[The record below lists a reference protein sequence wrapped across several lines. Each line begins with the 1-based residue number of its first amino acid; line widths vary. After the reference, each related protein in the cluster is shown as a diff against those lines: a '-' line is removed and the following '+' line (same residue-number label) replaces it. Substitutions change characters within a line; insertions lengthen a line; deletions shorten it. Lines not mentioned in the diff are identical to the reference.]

1 MRLLLLVCLFASS
14 LHAEGFNRADLQKFI
29 DDAIAAGGGQ
39 VILPP
44 GTHTLDAP
52 LVIKNAVKLRV
63 AGLDSEDTYLQPVAD
78 TVKGFPLIRI
88 EGSAEDLRIDKITF
102 TTIGD
107 TFSSIPLIEVK
118 GSTAKDKPTRLSI
131 DRCFFQNHSG
141 PAVVLTDAIDSRITA
156 STFMDLG
163 GPAIQATGKTTALTL
178 QHNHLTR
185 TASPAIAFGADTR
198 NGQIIANELQTGT
211 LKLEGQGHQLQ
222 ANLLPE
228 FAAKK

>member
-1 MRLLLLVCLFASS
+1 MRRLLLVCLFASS

-29 DDAIAAGGGQ
+29 DDAIAEGGGQ

-63 AGLDSEDTYLQPVAD
+63 AGLDAEDTFLQPVAD

-102 TTIGD
+102 TTTGD

-141 PAVVLTDAIDSRITA
+141 PAIVLTDAIDSRITA

-163 GPAIQATGKTTALTL
+163 GAAIQALGKTTALTL

-198 NGQIIANELQTGT
+198 DAQIIANELQNGT

-222 ANLLPE
+222 ANLLPAV
-228 FAAKK
+228 AAQK